1 MADWIISY
9 QKGVQNGA
17 RGLRAEEWQR
27 FESEVTEHPPA
38 DLKALYSAFNGGELE
53 GGVRLYTFDRVLD
66 AREHSEDST
75 WVFGEKGNQ
84 RLLSSRKATL
94 ASHPGLALRPTWFET
109 THADELVFGV
119 HDARAGTVRVYPS
132 LEQLLAVLVPPA
144 QLEAFGDHTYARA
157 MAAVESVI
165 SNVTGKAKQVAKK
178 VTKLAT
184 RKAKPAA
191 AKGAKVKRAAAGAK
205 APAAA
210 KHGAASAKKSARSKK
225 SAAKKSARS
234 PPRASAKKAGA
245 NKSSSASRKPAPR
258 KTRK

>member
-1 MADWIISY
+1 MADWILTY

-27 FESEVTEHPPA
+27 FESEVPEHPPT
-38 DLKALYSAFNGGELE
+38 DMKALYSAFNGGELE
-53 GGVRLYTFDRVLD
+53 GGVKLYSFDKVLE

-109 THADELVFGV
+109 THADDLVFAV

-165 SNVTGKAKQVAKK
+165 SDVAGKAKKAAEK
-178 VTKLAT
+178 VTQLAT
-184 RKAKPAA
+184 KKTAKTPAAKPS
-191 AKGAKVKRAAAGAK
+191 AKGAKK
-205 APAAA
+205 PAAKNSA
-210 KHGAASAKKSARSKK
+210 VKSAKKP
-225 SAAKKSARS
+225 AAKKSAVKR
-234 PPRASAKKAGA
+234 AKKPAAKPGA
-245 NKSSSASRKPAPR
+245 KGAKKPAAKKSPAKKQKAGKNAAR
-258 KTRK
+258 RR